1 MRRIQRKGDPAGTG
15 EARGC
20 RSRRTM
26 RPGRRLPGGNH
37 ARGRCDDRAGAGC
50 RECGGDHMR
59 MHRLTLSAII
69 ATCSKAATGV
79 PAVRLPP
86 DARSGEPERAKAKGG
101 AALRTT
107 SPG

>member
-1 MRRIQRKGDPAGTG
+1 
-15 EARGC
+15 
-20 RSRRTM
+20 
-26 RPGRRLPGGNH
+26 
-37 ARGRCDDRAGAGC
+37 
-50 RECGGDHMR
+50 

-79 PAVRLPP
+79 PAVHLPP